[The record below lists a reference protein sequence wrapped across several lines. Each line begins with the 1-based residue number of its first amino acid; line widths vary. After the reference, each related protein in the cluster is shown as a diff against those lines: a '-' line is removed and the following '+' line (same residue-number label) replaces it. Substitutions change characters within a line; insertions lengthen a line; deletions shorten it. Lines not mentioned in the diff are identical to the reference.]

1 MSYIELGGGSGE
13 SGVGT
18 QFSGARQEIFSGM
31 NEK

>member
-18 QFSGARQEIFSGM
+18 QFSGARQEIFL
-31 NEK
+31 E